1 MAFTRNGAS
10 APTTSAPASAPV
22 QGTTARMAAMQQ
34 RAAQST
40 ALQAASP
47 SVPVEITAADG
58 QHFTVSFAD
67 VRNFICAK
75 ATGAECKIFLETCK
89 QYRLNPFTKEA
100 YLIHYDNNSE
110 DTPSTIVLGKNCYM
124 QMAERHPAFDG
135 FEAGIIVLDTEAGQ
149 LDHREGSIVYEGEE
163 LLGGWAKVYRKDRTR
178 PSYEEVKLAEYDT
191 GKSLW
196 KGKKATMIRKVALVH
211 ALREAFPSTFGTLY
225 DESEVPVR
233 VDAEG
238 TARELDDAAPSP
250 RWTRIRDTAAQAD
263 ALAVEDADEPA
274 DDPFAGGGTLAKD
287 PEIRN
292 AGQKQVLKFDIKVH
306 SVKNAAGNWEGLYV
320 QVNVWHGLEQWDG
333 MLQKGDYVTVYA
345 RELKSR
351 EYNGKTY
358 YNVDADDL
366 QPGGLVTFRWMQTLA
381 DMMATPAVPEMTP
394 TEEATPFDPPPAPTP
409 VQTTL
414 QTSLQG
420 GQMYPGEHLADYAT
434 RSAAAPAA
442 DLPADDALIEDTDDL
457 PF

>member
-1 MAFTRNGAS
+1 MIIK
-10 APTTSAPASAPV
+10 TS
-22 QGTTARMAAMQQ
+22 
-34 RAAQST
+34 
-40 ALQAASP
+40 
-47 SVPVEITAADG
+47 
-58 QHFTVSFAD
+58 
-67 VRNFICAK
+67 
-75 ATGAECKIFLETCK
+75 TG
-89 QYRLNPFTKEA
+89 
-100 YLIHYDNNSE
+100 
-110 DTPSTIVLGKNCYM
+110 VLL
-124 QMAERHPAFDG
+124 H
-135 FEAGIIVLDTEAGQ
+135 
-149 LDHREGSIVYEGEE
+149 
-163 LLGGWAKVYRKDRTR
+163 
-178 PSYEEVKLAEYDT
+178 
-191 GKSLW
+191 
-196 KGKKATMIRKVALVH
+196 
-211 ALREAFPSTFGTLY
+211 
-225 DESEVPVR
+225 
-233 VDAEG
+233 
-238 TARELDDAAPSP
+238 
-250 RWTRIRDTAAQAD
+250 
-263 ALAVEDADEPA
+263 
-274 DDPFAGGGTLAKD
+274 GTLAKD

-414 QTSLQG
+414 QTTLQG

-434 RSAAAPAA
+434 RSAAEPAV
-442 DLPADDALIEDTDDL
+442 DLPADDAIIEDTDDL